1 MLGCYEDCDFSYLLE
16 VPSLFNNYGEYYGDG
31 TYNDTTFA
39 NDVMLYLPSEVAA
52 SCIYTFESLA
62 ALEDAYSS
70 PSASSLMNNL
80 SNFFK
85 KYFWFILVYNNLK

>member
-1 MLGCYEDCDFSYLLE
+1 MLGCYEYCDFSYLLG

-31 TYNDTTFA
+31 TYNDTAFV
-39 NDVMLYLPSEVAA
+39 NNVMLYLPSEVAA
-52 SCIYTFESLA
+52 YCIYTFESLA

-80 SNFFK
+80 SNF
-85 KYFWFILVYNNLK
+85 

>member
-1 MLGCYEDCDFSYLLE
+1 LLGCYEDCDFSYLLE

-31 TYNDTTFA
+31 TYNDTAFV

-62 ALEDAYSS
+62 AQLDAYSS

-80 SNFFK
+80 SNFYKIFLNL
-85 KYFWFILVYNNLK
+85 YLIL